1 MTEASRLAVAPEY
14 RALASEL
21 RARLER
27 DFALRERAAT
37 RGAVIGIAGESGS
50 GKSVTAVNLAQEL
63 RDAGYPVHV
72 LHQDDY
78 FVRPPRTN
86 HEHRVRDLTT
96 VGPHE
101 VRLDLLQ
108 AHIAAFRARDHDV
121 EAPLVDY
128 PANRFVTQRHDFGAG
143 GVLLV
148 EGTYVLTLDD
158 LDARIF
164 LAATHADTRERRRAR
179 ARDLDEPIIDR
190 ILDIEH
196 AIIARQRAVADLVIG
211 RDFAIA

>member
-14 RALASEL
+14 QALASEL
-21 RARLER
+21 RTRLER
-27 DFALRERAAT
+27 DFALGERAAA
-37 RGAVIGIAGESGS
+37 RGAVIAIAGESGS
-50 GKSVTAVNLAQEL
+50 GKSVTAVNLARVL
-63 RDAGYPVHV
+63 GDAGYPVHV

-86 HEHRVRDLTT
+86 HDHRVHDLTS
-96 VGPHE
+96 VGPQE

-108 AHIAAFRARDHDV
+108 AHIAAFRDGRRDV

-128 PANRFVTQRHDFGAG
+128 PGNRFVTQRRDFGAR

-148 EGTYVLTLDD
+148 EGTYVLRLHD
-158 LDARIF
+158 LDVRIF

-190 ILDIEH
+190 ILEIEH
-196 AIIARQRAVADLVIG
+196 AIIARQRDVADLIID
-211 RDFAIA
+211 RDFGVA